1 MATLKELIELGKEL
15 GYEGIDLQKFV
26 AEQQEKE
33 REERRKERELQREKE
48 EQERQLQ
55 REREEREQQ
64 REMEEKERERRH
76 ELEMKKL
83 ELQERERQSPLNSSV
98 TETTSG
104 RSIPK
109 LPVFDDSKDEI
120 DSYLQRFERF
130 AQNQKWER
138 AEWATYLSALRSG
151 PALEV
156 NSRMRHEDAQDYYKL
171 KKQLLQ
177 RYDLTDNG
185 YRAKFR
191 SARPLQNESP

>member
-26 AEQQEKE
+26 AEQQQKE

-55 REREEREQQ
+55 REREERERQ
-64 REMEEKERERRH
+64 REMEERQRELEEKERERRH

-138 AEWATYLSALRSG
+138 AEWASYLSALLSG
-151 PALEV
+151 LPLEV
-156 NSRMRHEDAQDYYKL
+156 YSRMGHEDAQVYDKV
-171 KKQLLQ
+171 KKTTVATLRHHRQQ
-177 RYDLTDNG
+177 IQ
-185 YRAKFR
+185 
-191 SARPLQNESP
+191 SEVSIC